1 MATSDQKRE
10 TGRDPADPLRHP
22 ARRRLLRH
30 LHRCGQPKG
39 ASELAAALGEPIS
52 QIRYHL
58 RALKSYGTA
67 RQVAPVGY
75 EDGSSMYESAVSENT
90 EILALLE
97 ATEAKDEKHET
108 K

>member
-1 MATSDQKRE
+1 M
-10 TGRDPADPLRHP
+10 
-22 ARRRLLRH
+22 LRH

-39 ASELAAALGEPIS
+39 ASEIAAVLGEPTS

-67 RQVAPVGY
+67 TQADPVGD
-75 EDGSSMYESAVSENT
+75 EDGPLMYESAVSENA

-97 ATEAKDEKHET
+97 ATKAEDETHET
-108 K
+108 E